1 MIGTAP
7 TILPLFSVPFG
18 IVPLPAAER
27 VNPALRALFMQSAA
41 ADARPRQD
49 PLRYESSDRLFE
61 WPEEEV
67 RTLREAIMGGVFAV
81 IGGVNDLTQAQLD
94 SFKLEARSWF
104 TVVKPDGSVPAMLY
118 PLTAWCAVYC
128 VSAPPPSPTR
138 VDSGVLRLYE
148 SRLGTMFQDAT
159 TAQMRI
165 PFRAAH
171 YAWRPVAGELAVF
184 PASLTH
190 EIALLRAAEELV
202 LVTTRVRFIAPGQ
215 TGMGRW

>member
-1 MIGTAP
+1 MGAAP
-7 TILPLFSVPFG
+7 TILPIFSVPFG
-18 IVPLPAAER
+18 IVPLAAAER
-27 VNPALRALFMQSAA
+27 LNPELRALFMQRAA
-41 ADARPRQD
+41 ADADPRQN
-49 PLRYESSDRLFE
+49 PLRYQSSDRLFDSPQE
-61 WPEEEV
+61 PV
-67 RTLREAIMGGVFAV
+67 LTLREAILGGVYSV
-81 IGGVNDLTQAQLD
+81 IGGVNDLTETQLN
-94 SFKLEARSWF
+94 SFQLEARGWF
-104 TVVKPDGSVPAMLY
+104 TVVRPDGNVPATLY

-138 VDSGVLRLYE
+138 ADSGMLRLYE

-202 LVTTRVRFIAPGQ
+202 LVMARVRFVAPGQ
-215 TGMGRW
+215 SGMGRW

>member
-1 MIGTAP
+1 MMGTAP
-7 TILPLFSVPFG
+7 TILPIFSVPFG
-18 IVPLPAAER
+18 IVPLAEAGR
-27 VNPALRALFMQSAA
+27 VNSALRALFMQRAA
-41 ADARPRQD
+41 ADGRPQQN
-49 PLRYESSDRLFE
+49 PLRYQSSDRLFE
-61 WPEEEV
+61 WPEEAV
-67 RTLREAIMGGVFAV
+67 RTLREAILGGVIAV
-81 IGGVNDLTQAQLD
+81 ISGVNDLTQAQLD
-94 SFKLEARSWF
+94 SFKLEARGWF
-104 TVVKPDGSVPAMLY
+104 TVIKPDGSVPATLY

-138 VDSGVLRLYE
+138 ADSGMLRLYE

-184 PASLTH
+184 PAYLTH

-202 LVTTRVRFIAPGQ
+202 LVTARLRFIAPGQ